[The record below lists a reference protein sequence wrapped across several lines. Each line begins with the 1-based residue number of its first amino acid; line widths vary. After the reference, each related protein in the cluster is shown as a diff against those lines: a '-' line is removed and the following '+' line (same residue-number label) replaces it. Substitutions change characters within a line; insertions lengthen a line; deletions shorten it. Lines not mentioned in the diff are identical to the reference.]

1 MQRTKPTRN
10 LLIEIC
16 AGDNPNY
23 QGLIASAHHGLA
35 DCSLHDLYPFL
46 DFDETIAFA
55 ASSRKSREKKE
66 RDFMKFLEGE
76 NLYNLFSHAYNIW
89 IPWLRKNKRVSDE
102 NQSLYSKL
110 NPYNGRNLRDR
121 LSRVNSTCFSNLKR
135 DLSTEPN
142 EYIFECQ
149 YRDKKIEREGDNF
162 GLVVMNFQNFYP
174 KRDKIVPAFAAEIV
188 RIISYYPKNLI
199 DLEKTSNSPSRP
211 IQGTLF

>member
-76 NLYNLFSHAYNIW
+76 NLYNLFSHAYNIDV
-89 IPWLRKNKRVSDE
+89 PLRPLGFEGQVGGQASMCIEGE
-102 NQSLYSKL
+102 N
-110 NPYNGRNLRDR
+110 P
-121 LSRVNSTCFSNLKR
+121 
-135 DLSTEPN
+135 
-142 EYIFECQ
+142 
-149 YRDKKIEREGDNF
+149 
-162 GLVVMNFQNFYP
+162 
-174 KRDKIVPAFAAEIV
+174 
-188 RIISYYPKNLI
+188 
-199 DLEKTSNSPSRP
+199 
-211 IQGTLF
+211 